1 MKHTLIIMLTGLLLL
16 LGASQASAGTYT
28 VNSCG
33 SVSSS
38 AAWTTLNS
46 DPASIQTGR
55 ACGTAG
61 TNGGLYAQTFL
72 GSQGGTGSSAS
83 AAAGTFTLSAPSGTT
98 IAALRYSRYMDKTG
112 DDDAWKVQTRAG
124 NSVLEECTYDPA
136 VQSSCTIG
144 ADGGALA
151 TFSGLSAA
159 SLSFGIWCD
168 PPGGGG
174 CTSGF
179 TFHRAHIVVYSTS
192 VTISDPNPPDQV
204 AVSGVPTGWQRGT
217 VSLTAA
223 GRDTLG
229 IKKREILID
238 GSVRGSVSEAC
249 DDTSLTPCA
258 APGQL
263 VSGPVSVDT
272 TGLSEGI
279 HTVTARVTDAA
290 SNTTVSPGQSIKIDI
305 QPPASPATSRVGG
318 LWAPASAARQVSV
331 PVPVQTGSPITAV
344 RSQVCQGATCTS
356 PATTPVSGTGAVV
369 VDLPPLGSD
378 GAWTAKTSLIDEA
391 GNESG
396 HTSTALSVDSAAPTA
411 TLDTAEQVTQGSVIS
426 AKVKDLV
433 DASPS
438 SGEPVATLHISDNGG
453 PAETYLDGAHVA
465 QLGHTYTLTAALND
479 PAGNTRTVS
488 RVVTVN
494 AKPTVTTPTT
504 STTPQVTRIPA
515 QLRVDTA
522 VATARSIT
530 VNGRAAHGLK
540 GQMVTVRVS
549 VRTSSGVR
557 SLSARGRVRSN
568 AKWTAKLL
576 LPRGTVAGR
585 LKGRT
590 VTATTPATGSILA
603 GSARRPVTR
612 R

>member
-1 MKHTLIIMLTGLLLL
+1 MRHSFLITLTGILLLH
-16 LGASQASAGTYT
+16 GAGQASAGTYT

-33 SVSSS
+33 SGASSTS
-38 AAWTTLNS
+38 WTQFNS
-46 DPASIQTGR
+46 DTASMQAGR
-55 ACGTAG
+55 ACGAGG
-61 TNGGLYAQTFL
+61 TNGGLYVQDYL
-72 GSQGGTGSSAS
+72 GSQGGTGLTFSGS
-83 AAAGTFTLSAPSGTT
+83 AATFTLAAPSGSSITGLT
-98 IAALRYSRYMDKTG
+98 YSRHMDKTG
-112 DDDAWKVQTRAG
+112 DDGAWKVQTRAG
-124 NSVLEECTYDPA
+124 VSVLEECAYDPA
-136 VQSSCTIG
+136 VQSTCVVG
-144 ADGGALA
+144 ADGGAFA
-151 TFSGLSAA
+151 TFSGLSAS

-168 PPGGGG
+168 TG
-174 CTSGF
+174 CGAGF
-179 TFHRAHIVVYSTS
+179 ALHRAHIVVYSTS
-192 VTISDPNPPDQV
+192 VTISDPIPPDQV
-204 AVSGVPTGWQRGT
+204 AVSDVPAGWQRGT
-217 VSLTAA
+217 VAVTAA
-223 GRDTLG
+223 GRDRLG
-229 IKKREILID
+229 VKKREILID
-238 GSVRGSVSEAC
+238 GNVKGSVSEAC

-258 APGQL
+258 GPGQL
-263 VSGPVSVDT
+263 VSGPVSVDS
-272 TGLSEGI
+272 TGVPEGT
-279 HTVTARVTDAA
+279 HTVTARITDAA
-290 SNTTVSPGQSIKIDI
+290 DNSTLSAGQSIQIDNTA
-305 QPPASPATSRVGG
+305 PAAPVTSRIGG

-331 PVPVQTGSPITAV
+331 PVPVQAGSPITAV

-356 PATTPVSGTGAVV
+356 PATTAVSGTGAVV

-396 HTSTALSVDSAAPTA
+396 QTSTALSVDSAAPTA

-438 SGEPVATLHISDNGG
+438 SGEPAATLHISDNGG

-522 VATARSIT
+522 VVTAQSIA
-530 VNGRAAHGLK
+530 VNGRAAPELR

-557 SLSARGRVRSN
+557 TISARGRVRSN

-576 LPRGTVAGR
+576 LPRGTVAGK

-590 VTATTPATGSILA
+590 VKATTPAAGPVLA
-603 GSARRPVTR
+603 GSARRPLSR